1 MKSAFEIITQEAH
14 KTIKSKDIHPIIRN
28 NTNVLVIVLVFI
40 GFASL
45 VILVSISNYTA
56 RQKQPK
62 EGFQGGVLADDNGK
76 PTNVVSGTSPA
87 CQTDC
92 GKYIEIQDRIN
103 TLQKM
108 VSEVSDQEKRLKEHD
123 AKLNEISDKMKNQGN
138 KKKPDVKVEDF

>member
-1 MKSAFEIITQEAH
+1 MKSAFEVITQEAY
-14 KTIKSKDIHPIIRN
+14 KTIKSKDIHPVIRIN
-28 NTNVLVIVLVFI
+28 ANVLLIVLVFI

-56 RQKQPK
+56 QKEQK
-62 EGFQGGVLADDNGK
+62 EGFQGGVIADDNGK
-76 PTNVVSGTSPA
+76 PTNVASGTSPA

-108 VSEVSDQEKRLKEHD
+108 VSEVSDQEKRLKEHE